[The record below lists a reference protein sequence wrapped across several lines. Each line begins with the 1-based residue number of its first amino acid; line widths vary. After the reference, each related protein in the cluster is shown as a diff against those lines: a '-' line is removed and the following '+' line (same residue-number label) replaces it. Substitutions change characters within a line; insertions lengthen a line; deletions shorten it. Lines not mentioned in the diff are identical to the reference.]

1 MHGMAPGPHKEIEI
15 KLEVGPSASALPFA
29 TVGNPSLGIFRHQ
42 QAKTSQKG
50 ADAAGRREG
59 RHYRQTIKAT
69 GNDGNFERDEWEAKS
84 RAMSR
89 ISIRPA
95 GRRLNR
101 F

>member
-1 MHGMAPGPHKEIEI
+1 MAPGPHKEIEI
-15 KLEVGPSASALPFA
+15 KLEVAPANLANLKKVPLLRM
-29 TVGNPSLGIFRHQ
+29 VKPEP
-42 QAKTSQKG
+42 KG
-50 ADAAGRREG
+50 ATQVSVYFDTNKQKLRKKGLI
-59 RHYRQTIKAT
+59 IKAT